1 MEELRRLTTSKQRIA
16 LMHESGLY
24 TLKDVIAHLPYRY
37 EEFNEK
43 WPADEEGKILV
54 EGYVADHPKV
64 FFKGRLSRL
73 SVNVEIYGETYNVT
87 IFNRHFLVNALTTG
101 KKVTIIGKMNGH
113 RITASQLLLKD
124 LQAQEGMH
132 PVYSLKEGLTN
143 KMFSSYVKKALS
155 LVNDFDDFVPID
167 FHEKHHLVDKKTAL
181 YNVHFPA
188 NHEMM
193 GEGMKM
199 LKYEEF
205 LKFEVT
211 MQYIKMQ
218 REQSVGIAKTFD
230 HQALNAFLRT
240 LPFTL
245 TKDQQKAVLDILA
258 DLQRP
263 RMMYR
268 FLQGDV
274 GSGKTVVSSIALY
287 ANYLA
292 GYQGALMAPTEVLAA
307 QHYETLHSFF
317 KESELSLALLTGS
330 MSTKEKEDVY
340 TRLANGEIDVI
351 VGTHALFQ
359 EKVEYSRLGLVI
371 TDEQHRFGVKQRK
384 ALKEKGESVDFL
396 VMSATPIPRTLAL
409 SLFGDMDVSEIHAL
423 PSGRKEKMT
432 KYVPGNSMKPF
443 LKDLLAYL
451 ASGGQVYV
459 ICPMI
464 NEQSDY
470 PLKSVTQVYE
480 AMSKYF
486 QGKYHVGLLHGGLSD
501 EEKNQVMND
510 FHDNKVQIL
519 VSTTV
524 IEVGIDVKNANMM
537 VIYDAERFGL
547 SQIHQ
552 LRGRI
557 GRGDVQGRC
566 YLLSTSTNKEAID
579 RLRFVES
586 TNDGYEISKY
596 DLKIRGPGEVLG
608 QRQSGVPSF
617 VLGDIIKDFD
627 LLKIARD
634 DARAL
639 LVDYYKYGEYKD
651 YIEIVKQNIKT
662 GNEYVD

>member
-1 MEELRRLTTSKQRIA
+1 
-16 LMHESGLY
+16 
-24 TLKDVIAHLPYRY
+24 
-37 EEFNEK
+37 
-43 WPADEEGKILV
+43 
-54 EGYVADHPKV
+54 
-64 FFKGRLSRL
+64 
-73 SVNVEIYGETYNVT
+73 
-87 IFNRHFLVNALTTG
+87 
-101 KKVTIIGKMNGH
+101 
-113 RITASQLLLKD
+113 
-124 LQAQEGMH
+124 
-132 PVYSLKEGLTN
+132 
-143 KMFSSYVKKALS
+143 
-155 LVNDFDDFVPID
+155 
-167 FHEKHHLVDKKTAL
+167 
-181 YNVHFPA
+181 
-188 NHEMM
+188 
-193 GEGMKM
+193 
-199 LKYEEF
+199 
-205 LKFEVT
+205 
-211 MQYIKMQ
+211 
-218 REQSVGIAKTFD
+218 
-230 HQALNAFLRT
+230 
-240 LPFTL
+240 
-245 TKDQQKAVLDILA
+245 
-258 DLQRP
+258 
-263 RMMYR
+263 
-268 FLQGDV
+268 
-274 GSGKTVVSSIALY
+274 
-287 ANYLA
+287 
-292 GYQGALMAPTEVLAA
+292 
-307 QHYETLHSFF
+307 
-317 KESELSLALLTGS
+317 
-330 MSTKEKEDVY
+330 
-340 TRLANGEIDVI
+340 
-351 VGTHALFQ
+351 
-359 EKVEYSRLGLVI
+359 
-371 TDEQHRFGVKQRK
+371 
-384 ALKEKGESVDFL
+384 
-396 VMSATPIPRTLAL
+396 
-409 SLFGDMDVSEIHAL
+409 
-423 PSGRKEKMT
+423 
-432 KYVPGNSMKPF
+432 
-443 LKDLLAYL
+443 LLAYL